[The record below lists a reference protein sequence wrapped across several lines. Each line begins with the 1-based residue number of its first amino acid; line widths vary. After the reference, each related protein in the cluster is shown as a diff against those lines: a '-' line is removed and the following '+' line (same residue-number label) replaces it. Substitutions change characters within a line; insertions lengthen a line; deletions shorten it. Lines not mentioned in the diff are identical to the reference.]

1 MTLSLHYKR
10 SIFAILEVF
19 LSKSFT
25 VFFTEISVFLTVT
38 VKKNKKGPVN
48 LLSEYGNE
56 KANQCLGYT

>member
-10 SIFAILEVF
+10 TIFEILKVF
-19 LSKSFT
+19 LSKTFT

-38 VKKNKKGPVN
+38 VKKKGPVD